1 MQPVKVCSPS
11 SVHARVVT
19 FAQNRDLWERVAQLL
34 ETHSKRKIEWQY
46 VAGHKGNYGN
56 EMADQL
62 AKRGHER

>member
-1 MQPVKVCSPS
+1 M
-11 SVHARVVT
+11 VT